1 MKTIAIT
8 SDTEIPIFS
17 AMDDASPFSQCCMKT
32 YRKNNFSSEEILL
45 ISVYL
50 ERDVLLKIWLEQ
62 G

>member
-32 YRKNNFSSEEILL
+32 YRKNNFTSEEILL

-50 ERDVLLKIWLEQ
+50 ERDVLLKI
-62 G
+62 

>member
-1 MKTIAIT
+1 MTTIAIT
-8 SDTEIPIFS
+8 SDKETPIFS

-32 YRKNNFSSEEILL
+32 YGKNNFTSEEILL

-50 ERDVLLKIWLEQ
+50 ERDVLLKIWLEH